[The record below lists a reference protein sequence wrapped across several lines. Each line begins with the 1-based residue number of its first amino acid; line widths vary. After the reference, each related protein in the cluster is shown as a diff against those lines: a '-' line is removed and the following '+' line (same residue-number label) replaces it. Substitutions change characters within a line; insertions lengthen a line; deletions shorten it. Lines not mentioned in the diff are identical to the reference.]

1 MPRSL
6 KRIVFGLLGAAL
18 WPMYLG
24 LAAYAARQAPWPRTV
39 AFPASMMLSMIALA
53 TLAVNASHWFFGS
66 TGLARTAFEFPAD
79 VGRQARRVTSA
90 LIVGAVV
97 CLVPAGLIAR
107 GLIAPDSRPIA
118 APTLCRLAILLYELL
133 VLGAII
139 WGRRRRSA
147 LSQWLAKP
155 KARRGWI
162 ARHGRTLLLAAIVG
176 MIAVIVLDARGF
188 SYSARRLA
196 SGVGGSLAVAVI
208 CRATYYLLERTI
220 DRHAWR
226 WILMAKR
233 LRGRG
238 EDDSLGLPEDMSG
251 RLRQLSS
258 WIAAALGL
266 VLFAWVWDVDL
277 ALFRFISG
285 QEVWTVDKIPV
296 TVGDLTRA
304 LVVLAGCAAAWR
316 HMSTFFAVAVFP
328 RIPDDPG
335 LRFALVMLCRYSVLG
350 VGVIVAFSSLHVGL
364 EKISVVVA
372 ALGVGLGFGLQE
384 IVSNFVCGV
393 ILLLERPIRVG
404 DIVTVSGM
412 NGKVDRINI
421 RATTIINGD
430 NQSIIMPNRAFITGD
445 LVNWTLKD
453 KIIKVTVKVKVAR
466 GSDPDQVAELL
477 EQIAREDAD
486 VLRNPAPSAALEE
499 FTDFALGFSLCV
511 MVPDPGL
518 AGRVKHRLYTQ
529 IQRRFDAAGLQIPLP
544 TQTLLVNSS
553 GFPPSS
559 STVASI
565 DTASVRFD
573 ASSDT
578 PPGPSARLKREPVED
593 AHRAV
598 DE

>member
-6 KRIVFGLLGAAL
+6 KRVYFGLLGAAL
-18 WPMYLG
+18 WPAYLV
-24 LAAYAARQAPWPRTV
+24 LAAYAARQAPWPRSV
-39 AFPASMMLSMIALA
+39 ALPTSTTLYLIALA
-53 TLAVNASHWFFGS
+53 ALAVNALYWFFGS
-66 TGLARTAFEFPAD
+66 SGPAKTIFELPAD
-79 VGRQARRVTSA
+79 VGRQVRRATSFLIVAA
-90 LIVGAVV
+90 LI
-97 CLVPAGLIAR
+97 CLVPAGLIHR
-107 GLIAPDSRPIA
+107 GLIAPDGRPIA
-118 APTLCRLAILLYELL
+118 APALCRIAILAYEILF
-133 VLGAII
+133 LGAIL
-139 WGRRRRSA
+139 WTRRRRSA
-147 LSQWLAKP
+147 LSRWLAEP
-155 KARRGWI
+155 NSPRGWT
-162 ARHGRTLLLAAIVG
+162 ARHARSLLLALIG
-176 MIAVIVLDARGF
+176 GIIAVIVLDARGF

-196 SGVGGSLAVAVI
+196 SGVGGSLAVAVV
-208 CRATYYLLERTI
+208 CRGLYHVLARMI

-226 WILMAKR
+226 WILLAKR

-258 WIAAALGL
+258 WIVVGFGL
-266 VLFAWVWDVDL
+266 LLSAWVWDVDL
-277 ALFRFISG
+277 ALFRFLSG
-285 QEVWTVDKIPV
+285 STIWTVDKDPV

-304 LVVLAGCAAAWR
+304 LVVLGCCIAAWR

-328 RIPDDPG
+328 RIADDPG
-335 LRFALVMLCRYSVLG
+335 LRFALVMLCRYSMLG
-350 VGVIVAFSSLHVGL
+350 IGLMVAFSSIHVGL

-404 DIVTVSGM
+404 DIVTVNGM

-430 NQSIIMPNRAFITGD
+430 NQSIIVPNRAFITGD

-466 GSDPDQVAELL
+466 GSDPDRVAELL
-477 EQIAREDAD
+477 QQIARDDPD
-486 VLRNPAPSAALEE
+486 VLRNPAPSGALEE
-499 FTDFALGFSLCV
+499 FTDFALGFSLSV
-511 MVPDPGL
+511 MVPEPGL

-529 IQRRFDAAGLQIPLP
+529 IQRRFAEAGFEIPLP
-544 TQTLLVNSS
+544 TQALIVN
-553 GFPPSS
+553 PSEYPLS
-559 STVASI
+559 PVASI
-565 DTASVRFD
+565 DTAMVRFD
-573 ASSDT
+573 PASDT
-578 PPGPSARLKREPVED
+578 PHGPVAKVRREVVED

>member
-1 MPRSL
+1 MPRGF
-6 KRIVFGLLGAAL
+6 KRLIFGISGAAL

-24 LAAYAARQAPWPRTV
+24 VAAYAARQAPWPRSV
-39 AFPASMMLSMIALA
+39 AFPASMLLAMIALA
-53 TLAVNASHWFFGS
+53 ALVVNASYWFFGS
-66 TGLARTAFEFPAD
+66 SGPAKTVFDLPAD
-79 VGRQARRVTSA
+79 VGRQARRTTSV
-90 LIVGAVV
+90 LIVGAMI
-97 CLVPAGLIAR
+97 CLLPAWLIAR
-107 GLIAPDSRPIA
+107 GLIAPDGRPIA
-118 APTLCRLAILLYELL
+118 APALCRIAILTYELV
-133 VLGAII
+133 VLGSIL
-139 WGRRRRSA
+139 WTRRRGSS
-147 LSQWLAKP
+147 LSRCLREP
-155 KARRGWI
+155 NARRGWV
-162 ARHGRTLLLAAIVG
+162 ARHGRNLLLAAIAGIIV
-176 MIAVIVLDARGF
+176 VIVLDARGY

-196 SGVGGSLAVAVI
+196 SGVGGSLAVVVF
-208 CRATYYLLERTI
+208 CRVAYHGLARTI

-226 WILMAKR
+226 WILLAMR

-238 EDDSLGLPEDMSG
+238 EDDCLGIPEDMSG
-251 RLRQLSS
+251 RLHQLCS
-258 WIAAALGL
+258 WIVMALGL
-266 VLFAWVWDVDL
+266 VLCAWVWDVDL

-285 QEVWTVDKIPV
+285 QTVWTVDKDVV

-304 LVVLAGCAAAWR
+304 AVVLAGCVAAWR
-316 HMSTFFAVAVFP
+316 HMSTFFAVAIFP

-335 LRFALVMLCRYSVLG
+335 LRFAIVMLCRYSVLG
-350 VGVIVAFSSLHVGL
+350 VGLIVAFSSIHVGL

-466 GSDPDQVAELL
+466 GSDPDRVAELL
-477 EQIAREDAD
+477 QQIAREEAD
-486 VLRNPAPSAALEE
+486 VLRNPCPSATLEE
-499 FTDFALGFSLCV
+499 FTDFALGFALCV
-511 MVPDPGL
+511 MVPEPGL

-529 IQRRFDAAGLQIPLP
+529 IQRRFAEAGFEIPLP
-544 TQTLLVNSS
+544 TQTLLVNSWEQ
-553 GFPPSS
+553 FP

-573 ASSDT
+573 QASET
-578 PPGPSARLKREPVED
+578 PPGPAAKARREIVED